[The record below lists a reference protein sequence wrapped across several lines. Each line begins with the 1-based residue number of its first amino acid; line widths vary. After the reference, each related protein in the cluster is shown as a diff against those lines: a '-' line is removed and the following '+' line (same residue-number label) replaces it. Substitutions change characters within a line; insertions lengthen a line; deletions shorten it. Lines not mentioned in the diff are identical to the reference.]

1 MGGKINLFLKFLI
14 CPFRDMAPEGCTL
27 EESNRNLDEITD
39 LALELQK
46 QTGVK
51 VLWVTCNLFAHPR
64 SVQYTFV
71 QDLVPFH
78 FLFHYFKGMYK
89 VNVMHPMA
97 RNVTEETFFGA
108 VIHECLQLW
117 LK

>member
-1 MGGKINLFLKFLI
+1 
-14 CPFRDMAPEGCTL
+14 MAPEGPTL

-64 SVQYTFV
+64 SVT
-71 QDLVPFH
+71 
-78 FLFHYFKGMYK
+78 
-89 VNVMHPMA
+89 
-97 RNVTEETFFGA
+97 VTANTIKNLILNLPLNGT
-108 VIHECLQLW
+108 VTQQCSCLIGRDF
-117 LK
+117 